1 MTDYLEP
8 RQGENEDALWETVRR
23 LNALLRN
30 TGGGPGG
37 AEERAELS
45 SGEKPG
51 EGELLLLPLLEEMTA
66 ADRALS
72 GEPAKETAVRESG
85 NGTDRSGNSSLSSPD
100 GSGNSPLS
108 SPDGDRGGS
117 IPRSGLLSAGGEA
130 ERRFNGREAA
140 WPDETLQAERLDQVF
155 RRDSRRYDGGF
166 FLY

>member
-8 RQGENEDALWETVRR
+8 RQGENEDALWEAVRR

-51 EGELLLLPLLEEMTA
+51 EGELLLMPLLEEMTA

-85 NGTDRSGNSSLSSPD
+85 NGTDR
-100 GSGNSPLS
+100 SGNSPLS

-140 WPDETLQAERLDQVF
+140 WPEEALQAERLDQVF